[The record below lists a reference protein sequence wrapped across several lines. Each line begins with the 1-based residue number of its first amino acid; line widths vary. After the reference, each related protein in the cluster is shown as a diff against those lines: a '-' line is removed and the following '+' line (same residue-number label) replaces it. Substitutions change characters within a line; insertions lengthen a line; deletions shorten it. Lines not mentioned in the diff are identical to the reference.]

1 MGGVSRFNNGLSLP
15 LSANQVGVSVKL
27 DEAVRAVNL
36 VTAVT
41 GLVVAL
47 CANSAI
53 SGWRPLPWKE
63 WRILAWDFR
72 FVGPTAGFERLSGF
86 PPRPFDSLAD
96 HYLHYWDVPHLI
108 LPLPRTAGWV
118 VPDEPL
124 TPIAYLQ
131 NPVTAGHDGHG
142 GTVELVPSVDD
153 LNLALISMW
162 PFAKLHLVVDAA
174 SATVADFIAALSAG
188 ALEEYLDGNLV
199 NSYLECRAAAAT
211 PVGEEAT
218 VPALFL
224 GLINNLDGLADL
236 VARHDWAAWQA
247 LVYQTARH
255 GFAAR
260 IDGRPVAPLVDALLH
275 VAEEGLAARG
285 GAEEEILEPLHRR
298 VTDVQNPADRA
309 LAALAEGRAALLD
322 YATYP
327 AAAPCT

>member
-1 MGGVSRFNNGLSLP
+1 
-15 LSANQVGVSVKL
+15 
-27 DEAVRAVNL
+27 
-36 VTAVT
+36 
-41 GLVVAL
+41 
-47 CANSAI
+47 
-53 SGWRPLPWKE
+53 
-63 WRILAWDFR
+63 
-72 FVGPTAGFERLSGF
+72 
-86 PPRPFDSLAD
+86 
-96 HYLHYWDVPHLI
+96 
-108 LPLPRTAGWV
+108 
-118 VPDEPL
+118 
-124 TPIAYLQ
+124 
-131 NPVTAGHDGHG
+131 
-142 GTVELVPSVDD
+142 
-153 LNLALISMW
+153 MW

-285 GAEEEILEPLHRR
+285 GAEEEILEPRQVDIAGGPRTLEGQL
-298 VTDVQNPADRA
+298 VSVPLPSAVILLSGA
-309 LAALAEGRAALLD
+309 LAQSPFVGRTSAVPDQVSPLNVTAR
-322 YATYP
+322 TP
-327 AAAPCT
+327 FWRAPYV